1 MEEYERRAKDERLVE
16 LINHVDECGNKGDIV
31 NWLDSVPEITEI
43 CLFLGE
49 ETKDKKYVEILRVI
63 LEGIDDIIV
72 DATKNCDIDQ
82 KEVYGVLRLRIRRMM
97 TKVED

>member
-43 CLFLGE
+43 CLYLSG
-49 ETKDKKYVEILRVI
+49 ETKDKKYVDILRVM
-63 LEGIDDIIV
+63 LGGIDDIIV
-72 DATKNCDIDQ
+72 DATKNCDIHQ
-82 KEVYGVLRLRIRRMM
+82 KEVYGVLRLKIRRMM

>member
-43 CLFLGE
+43 CLYLSD
-49 ETKDKKYVEILRVI
+49 ETKDKKYMDILKVI

-72 DATKNCDIDQ
+72 DATKNCDIHH
-82 KEVYGVLRLRIRRMM
+82 KEVYGVLRLKIRRMM
-97 TKVED
+97 SKVED